1 MTVLAHGVGHARQLH
16 GRLTRRVGSRRRFGY
31 RMDR

>member
-1 MTVLAHGVGHARQLH
+1 MTVLAHGIGHTRRLP
-16 GRLTRRVGSRRRFGY
+16 GRLTRVGSRRRFGY